1 MRKLF
6 ILHITLFCLFT
17 SLCIPEKK
25 HSKPDNEMAIPPVII
40 YKTKKNYNK
49 NVAVILSDD
58 KSTILSYPDPKDVY
72 RNGNYCYPTLL
83 KKGYLL
89 DNRGIN
95 KNVAFL
101 SITYEEYA
109 ALKNPPSIDE
119 MKKMIID
126 DNPLKCL
133 FQCEKPIPNKNSIDE
148 LNLIIKKRCKQCT
161 KIK

>member
-1 MRKLF
+1 MKKLF
-6 ILHITLFCLFT
+6 ILHITLFCFLT
-17 SLCIPEKK
+17 SLCIPAKK
-25 HSKPDNEMAIPPVII
+25 SPKPDNEMAIPPIII

-58 KSTILSYPDPKDVY
+58 KSTIVSYPDLSDVY
-72 RNGNYCYPTLL
+72 RNGTYCYPTPL
-83 KKGYLL
+83 KKGFLL

-109 ALKNPPSIDE
+109 ALKNAPTIDE

-133 FQCEKPIPNKNSIDE
+133 FQCEKSLTNNNSIED
-148 LNLIIKKRCKQCT
+148 LNLLIKKRCKQCN

>member
-1 MRKLF
+1 MKKLL
-6 ILHITLFCLFT
+6 ILHITFFSLLT

-25 HSKPDNEMAIPPVII
+25 SPKPDNEMAIPPVII

-58 KSTILSYPDPKDVY
+58 KSTIVSYPDPKDVY
-72 RNGNYCYPTLL
+72 RNGTYCYPTPL

-126 DNPLKCL
+126 NNPLKSL
-133 FQCEKPIPNKNSIDE
+133 FQCEKTISNKNSIEE
-148 LNLIIKKRCKQCT
+148 LNLLIRKKCKQCT